1 MNIIVSLTGNR
12 QGRYQVNTVLELRQA
27 IARDANSARNGQAPA
42 QIPIYTDRGVKVV
55 DSDTL
60 SANINYVSE

>member
-12 QGRYQVNTVLELRQA
+12 QGRYQVNTVFQLRQA
-27 IARDANSARNGQAPA
+27 IAGDANSARSGQPPA

-60 SANINYVSE
+60 SESTKYVSE